1 MPVHSAGAM
10 PAKRSILP
18 MFPAQNWIKMKPSE
32 IPTGKG
38 GLHPLFRRNITKEA
52 TTRCARILDLGCGDG
67 RIALETELTEA
78 LNTKGTM
85 EVLTPSLPHCRRF
98 AAFVC

>member
-1 MPVHSAGAM
+1 MPV
-10 PAKRSILP
+10 KRIILP

-32 IPTGKG
+32 IPTEKG

-85 EVLTPSLPHCRRF
+85 EVLIPSLPHCRRF
-98 AAFVC
+98 AACVC